1 LFLIGAFDSIS
12 VVIRTTL
19 ELRFTPDE
27 MRGRVGSIHYLFIG
41 MSNEFGEFESG
52 VMAAIFGATGAVV
65 LGGIGTL
72 LVVPAIA
79 LIWPQVPRLREIV
92 APPEIAAMQATT
104 EVASDEAGCGSARE
118 PKPAT

>member
-1 LFLIGAFDSIS
+1 MPLFLVGAFDSIS

-19 ELRFTPDE
+19 ELRYTPDF

-72 LVVPAIA
+72 LVVPIVA

-92 APPEIAAMQATT
+92 TPPEVVALEGASVAAGHDGDPV
-104 EVASDEAGCGSARE
+104 ESAI
-118 PKPAT
+118 PAR